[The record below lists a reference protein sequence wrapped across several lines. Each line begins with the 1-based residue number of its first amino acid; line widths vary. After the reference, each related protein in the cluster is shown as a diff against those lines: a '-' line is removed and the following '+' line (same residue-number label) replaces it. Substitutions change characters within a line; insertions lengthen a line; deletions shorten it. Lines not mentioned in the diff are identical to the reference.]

1 MTKYKVVMSAGT
13 KEDLIGM
20 LADFWCS
27 SPSSVRISDDG
38 EIYAPNG
45 NKSTFKY
52 RVKRGRHQVVREV

>member
-1 MTKYKVVMSAGT
+1 MTKFKVVMSAGT

-27 SPSSVRISDDG
+27 TPDKVRISDDG

-45 NKSTFKY
+45 NKSTFVY
-52 RVKRGRHQVVREV
+52 RVKRGRHQAVREV

>member
-1 MTKYKVVMSAGT
+1 MTKFKVVMSAGT
-13 KEDLIGM
+13 KDDLIRM

-27 SPSSVRISDDG
+27 SADKVRISDDG

-52 RVKRGRHQVVREV
+52 RVKRGRHQAVREV